1 MAKIF
6 TLSEASHIA
15 IHSMILIM
23 NSGVRLTANQ
33 IAKRLGASRHH
44 TSKVLQRLVKDQM
57 LSSGRGP
64 TGGFN
69 MQKKPSDITL
79 YDIYKSIEG
88 EIREVECPIENRIC
102 PYYKCI
108 FGGFGKKI
116 TAEFKKYLESSILSE
131 YSDKKFKN
139 TIK

>member
-23 NSGVRLTANQ
+23 NSGARLNANQ
-33 IAKRLGASRHH
+33 IADRLGASRHH

-69 MQKKPSDITL
+69 MKKKPSDITL

-88 EIREVECPIENRIC
+88 EIHEVVCPIENRVC
-102 PYYKCI
+102 PYDKCI

-116 TAEFKKYLESSILSE
+116 TSEFKEYLENSILSN
-131 YSDKKFKN
+131 YSGKKFLHN
-139 TIK
+139 